1 MMFFLPPFRR
11 SPCVCFLIFFFLS
24 CTVLATA
31 SFSKHAVSYKRL
43 NIQPGSVW
51 YGFGPCTCF
60 SFLLLLYILYFF
72 SHCNF
77 TFIYLFPPPPLPLL
91 LVLVLVL
98 PPPPSPSPFIHPAKL
113 TNQGVTANE
122 SCSWPGF
129 LSVLQ
134 EIRVLD

>member
-11 SPCVCFLIFFFLS
+11 SPCVFFDLLLSFLYSSCHCFFFKACGFIQEAEYSAWVCLVWLRPVYMFF
-24 CTVLATA
+24 VLVAFIY
-31 SFSKHAVSYKRL
+31 S
-43 NIQPGSVW
+43 I
-51 YGFGPCTCF
+51 
-60 SFLLLLYILYFF
+60 FF